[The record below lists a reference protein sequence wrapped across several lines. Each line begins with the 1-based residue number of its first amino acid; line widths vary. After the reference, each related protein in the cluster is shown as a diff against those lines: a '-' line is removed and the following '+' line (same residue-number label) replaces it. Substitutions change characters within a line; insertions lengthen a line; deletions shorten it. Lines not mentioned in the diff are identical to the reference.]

1 MKSLIPPTDL
11 HVPGIGAVTAG
22 VPVNVPDEL
31 VGHTGDPRR
40 DAASAELAAAIAD
53 GHSEIEAALRAEIDT
68 LDPGAG
74 LLAQGWTRKRG
85 KTNPASPDADN
96 EANPAT
102 DTIKES

>member
-40 DAASAELAAAIAD
+40 DAASAD

-85 KTNPASPDADN
+85 KTDPASPDADN
-96 EANPAT
+96 EANPVA